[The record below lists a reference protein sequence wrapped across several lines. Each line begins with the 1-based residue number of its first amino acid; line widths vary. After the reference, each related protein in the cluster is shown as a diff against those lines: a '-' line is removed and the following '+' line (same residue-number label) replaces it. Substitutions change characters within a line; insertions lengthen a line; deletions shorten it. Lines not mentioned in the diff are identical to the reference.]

1 MMSKESAPVKGFGS
15 FWARWG
21 IDYQKKE
28 TIVANTNHKKSMKL
42 ANH

>member
-21 IDYQKKE
+21 IDYQKKGQLLPTE
-28 TIVANTNHKKSMKL
+28 ITRSP
-42 ANH
+42 